1 MCILSQFLKIGVT
14 GDSNENIVEE
24 RNNWLLKVKLLN
36 EKKEG
41 NSLWLGRNNRE
52 WWFCSYE
59 MVDSETRLN
68 LALSGIVFV
77 P

>member
-1 MCILSQFLKIGVT
+1 MVNFVMCILSQFLKIGVT

-41 NSLWLGRNNRE
+41 NSL
-52 WWFCSYE
+52 
-59 MVDSETRLN
+59 
-68 LALSGIVFV
+68 
-77 P
+77 